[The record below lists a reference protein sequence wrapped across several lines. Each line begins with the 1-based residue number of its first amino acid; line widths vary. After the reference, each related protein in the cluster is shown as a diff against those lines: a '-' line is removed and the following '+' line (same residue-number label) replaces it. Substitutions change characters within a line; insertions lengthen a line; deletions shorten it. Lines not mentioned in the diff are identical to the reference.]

1 LNSRK
6 NLLPSD
12 LRVRCSFRGIRVVRG
27 YHRFAQALAAAIG
40 DRLGER
46 GVEVEL
52 LKDDGATG
60 NFEVHLGT
68 GELVHSKA
76 TGGQGRCETAEETE
90 AVIAKILAYLEAL

>member
-1 LNSRK
+1 M
-6 NLLPSD
+6 
-12 LRVRCSFRGIRVVRG
+12 
-27 YHRFAQALAAAIG
+27 
-40 DRLGER
+40 
-46 GVEVEL
+46 EL